1 MGNPKG
7 LLIIFVRSG
16 RMRSLKRKMRKV
28 LCSHIFL
35 LSLQHDNNQWILN
48 YKVLQHK
55 TTMAIRFL
63 MMLVFLVL
71 SLTDMKA
78 QSGEDDGLTVSG
90 NVYDAELKEPM
101 VQATVQ
107 LFRQRDSTFVGGT
120 VTDLRGNFSVEAPT
134 NGIFKLRISSVG
146 YQTIER
152 EVTLRR
158 NQSQELGTLLMSSE
172 SVMLQEAVVTGRA
185 AQVIVKKDTLV
196 YNPDAYRTPE
206 GSPIEELIK
215 RIPGAEVDE
224 DGNITINGRAVK
236 KILLDGKEFMLG
248 DVESALKNIPL
259 NIIQNMKFYEQ
270 QSDQARITGIDD
282 GEKETVLDFTIK
294 KGMNRGYMTNLD
306 VAGGT
311 EHRYASRGMASSF
324 TDNTRLVILGN
335 FNNKD
340 ENAGWW
346 NRRGLNARKMLGA
359 NLNYD
364 DGEKLKMDANLR
376 WNHRDGDNINENA
389 SENFYSETNRTFSNS
404 YSKNM
409 TRSNNWWGNVRV
421 EWKPDT
427 LTNILFRAN
436 GNIGTSDGTTTSA
449 SATFDAD
456 PYLYTADPLAS
467 LEPSGPLAP
476 YIVNHNRSANLTY
489 GENKNTWAMLQLYR
503 RLNPRGRSI
512 TLRVEG
518 SLGDSKN
525 RNSSNNEVFL
535 HRIKNQAG
543 RDSTYFTAR
552 YSTTPSD
559 NKGYVL
565 SFLYSEPLWK
575 GAHLQA
581 NYELRYNENKS
592 DRLTYDF
599 SRMPANPFTN
609 ILPEYR
615 EWDSWIGGLEP
626 LDDYLDRNLSRYSEY
641 KNYTHNIRLTLR
653 HKQEE
658 YDYNVGF
665 LVQPQRSNFIQDYRG
680 VYVDTVRNVTN
691 LTPTF
696 DFHYKFSDQENIWIQ
711 YRGDTRQ
718 PEMSQLLDITD
729 DSNPLYITKGNPG
742 LKPQFTNSL
751 NVYYKNYIQRYKR
764 SVVFYVNYR
773 HIRNSISNMVRYN
786 PETGGSISQPENIN
800 GNWNVNGGFSL
811 NTALDSA
818 AHWNVGTDTRL
829 RYNNYVSYVAQQ
841 QADAAKNTTKTTNI
855 NERLTASYRND
866 WLEVALDG
874 QVNYQH
880 SRNELQPSADLDT
893 WQFTYGGQFLVRLP
907 WDFEVSMNLHERS
920 RRGYNDASM
929 NTNELL
935 WNGQISKPFL
945 KNKSLIVAL
954 NFYDLLGQQSNYERW
969 VNATGRSDTRYNSIN
984 SYAMLHIRY
993 RLNMFGGK
1001 IDTEGRYDKK
1011 WGNRDQR
1018 R

>member
-1 MGNPKG
+1 MTIR
-7 LLIIFVRSG
+7 LL
-16 RMRSLKRKMRKV
+16 MTLT
-28 LCSHIFL
+28 L
-35 LSLQHDNNQWILN
+35 
-48 YKVLQHK
+48 
-55 TTMAIRFL
+55 
-63 MMLVFLVL
+63 LVL
-71 SLTDMKA
+71 SVTGIKA
-78 QSGEDDGLTVSG
+78 QSGEDEGLTVSG

-306 VAGGT
+306 IAGGT

-364 DGEKLKMDANLR
+364 DGEKLKMDANIR
-376 WNHRDGDNINENA
+376 WNHRGGDNVNENA
-389 SENFYSETNRTFSNS
+389 SESFYSEKNRTFSNS

-421 EWKPDT
+421 EWKPDS

-436 GNIGTSDGTTTSA
+436 GNTGTNDGTTTSA

-456 PYLYTADPLAS
+456 PYQYTADPLAS
-467 LEPSGPLAP
+467 LDPSGPLGP
-476 YIVNHNRSANLTY
+476 YIVNHNRSESLTY

-503 RLNPRGRSI
+503 RLNPRGRSV
-512 TLRVEG
+512 TLRFEG
-518 SLGDSKN
+518 SLGDSEN
-525 RNSSNNEVFL
+525 RNASNNEVYL
-535 HRIKNQAG
+535 HRVKNQQG
-543 RDSTYFTAR
+543 QDSTYFTAR

-592 DRLTYDF
+592 DRQTYDF
-599 SRMPANPFTN
+599 SRLPVNPFAN
-609 ILPEYR
+609 IEAEYR
-615 EWDSWIGGLEP
+615 DWDPWIGALEP
-626 LDDYLDRNLSRYSEY
+626 LDPYLDRNLSRYSEY

-718 PEMSQLLDITD
+718 PEMSQLLAITD

-751 NVYYKNYIQRYKR
+751 NVYYKNYIQKYKR

-800 GNWNVNGGFSL
+800 GNWNLNGGFSL

-841 QADAAKNTTKTTNI
+841 QADAAKNTTKTTNV

-945 KNKSLIVAL
+945 KSKSLIVAL

>member
-1 MGNPKG
+1 
-7 LLIIFVRSG
+7 
-16 RMRSLKRKMRKV
+16 
-28 LCSHIFL
+28 
-35 LSLQHDNNQWILN
+35 
-48 YKVLQHK
+48 
-55 TTMAIRFL
+55 MAIRL
-63 MMLVFLVL
+63 MMILAFLLL
-71 SLTDMKA
+71 SVTGIKA
-78 QSGEDDGLTVSG
+78 QSGEDEGLTVSG
-90 NVYDAELKEPM
+90 HVYDAELNEPM

-134 NGIFKLRISSVG
+134 NGIFKLKISSVG

-259 NIIQNMKFYEQ
+259 SIIQNLKFYEQ

-282 GEKETVLDFTIK
+282 GEKETVLDFTVK

-306 VAGGT
+306 IAGGT

-364 DGEKLKMDANLR
+364 DGEKLKIDANLR
-376 WNHRDGDNINENA
+376 WNHRGGDNVNENA

-421 EWKPDT
+421 EWKPDS

-436 GNIGTSDGTTTSA
+436 GNTGTNDGTTTSA

-456 PYLYTADPLAS
+456 PYLYTSDPLAS
-467 LEPSGPLAP
+467 LDPAGPLGP
-476 YIVNHNRSANLTY
+476 YIVNHNRGENLTY
-489 GENKNTWAMLQLYR
+489 GENKNTWAMLQFYR

-518 SLGDSKN
+518 SLGDNDN
-525 RNSSNNEVFL
+525 RNASNNEVYL
-535 HRIKNQAG
+535 HRVKNQQG
-543 RDSTYFTAR
+543 QDSTYFTAR

-592 DRLTYDF
+592 DRQTYDF
-599 SRMPANPFTN
+599 SRLPVNPFAN
-609 ILPEYR
+609 IEAEYR
-615 EWDSWIGGLEP
+615 DWDPWIGGLQP

-665 LVQPQRSNFIQDYRG
+665 LIQPQRSNFIQDYRG
-680 VYVDTVRNVTN
+680 VYVDTIRNVTN

-718 PEMSQLLDITD
+718 PEMSQLLAITD

-751 NVYYKNYIQRYKR
+751 NVYYKNYIQKYKR

-800 GNWNVNGGFSL
+800 GNWNVNGGFTL

-829 RYNNYVSYVAQQ
+829 RYNNYVSYVAQR
-841 QADAAKNTTKTTNI
+841 QADAAKNTTKTTNV

-880 SRNELQPSADLDT
+880 SRNELQPSANLDT

-945 KNKSLIVAL
+945 KSKSLIVAL

-1001 IDTEGRYDKK
+1001 VDTEGRYDKK

>member
-1 MGNPKG
+1 
-7 LLIIFVRSG
+7 
-16 RMRSLKRKMRKV
+16 
-28 LCSHIFL
+28 
-35 LSLQHDNNQWILN
+35 
-48 YKVLQHK
+48 
-55 TTMAIRFL
+55 MAIRHI
-63 MMLVFLVL
+63 MTLVL
-71 SLTDMKA
+71 LLLSMASMMA
-78 QSGEDDGLTVSG
+78 QSGEDQGLTVSG
-90 NVYDAELKEPM
+90 NVHDAELKEPM

-107 LFRQRDSTFVGGT
+107 LFRKRDSTFVGGT
-120 VTDLRGNFSVEAPT
+120 VTDLRGNFSVEAPA
-134 NGIFKLRISSVG
+134 NGVYKLKISSVG
-146 YQTIER
+146 YQSIER

-158 NQSQELGTLLMSSE
+158 NQSQEMGMLLMSPE
-172 SVMLQEAVVTGRA
+172 SVMLKEAVVTGRA

-224 DGNITINGRAVK
+224 DGNITINGKAVK

-248 DVESALKNIPL
+248 DVETALKNIPV
-259 NIIQNMKFYEQ
+259 NIIQNMKFYDQ
-270 QSDQARITGIDD
+270 QSDQARITGIED
-282 GEKETVLDFTIK
+282 GEKETVIDFTIK
-294 KGMNRGYMTNLD
+294 KGMNRGFMTNLD
-306 VAGGT
+306 LAAGT
-311 EHRYASRGMASSF
+311 EHRYASRGMGSSF
-324 TDNTRLVILGN
+324 TDKTRFVILGN

-346 NRRGLNARKMLGA
+346 NRRGLNSRKMLGT

-364 DGEKLKMDANLR
+364 DGDKLKIDASIR
-376 WNHRDGDNINENA
+376 WNHRGGDNLNENA
-389 SENFYSETNRTFSNS
+389 SENFYSETSRTFSNS
-404 YSKNM
+404 YSQSYS
-409 TRSNNWWGNVRV
+409 RSNNWWGNVRV

-427 LTNILFRAN
+427 LTNILLRAN
-436 GNIGTSDGTTTSA
+436 GSIGTNDGTGKSA

-456 PYLYTADPLAS
+456 PYLYVEDPLNS
-467 LEPSGPLAP
+467 LAPLAP
-476 YIVNHNRSANLTY
+476 YLVNHNNSANLSY
-489 GENKNTWAMLQLYR
+489 GENKNTWAMLQFYR
-503 RLNPRGRSI
+503 RLNPRGRNI

-518 SLGDSKN
+518 NLGDNKDRSV
-525 RNSSNNEVFL
+525 SNYEVFL
-535 HRIKNQAG
+535 HRVKNQYG
-543 RDSTYFTAR
+543 QDSTYFTAR
-552 YSTTPSD
+552 YNTTPSD

-565 SFLYSEPLWK
+565 SVLYSEPLWK

-581 NYELRYNENKS
+581 NYELRYSQNKS
-592 DRLTYDF
+592 DRQTYDF
-599 SRMPANPFTN
+599 SRMPVNPFASVV
-609 ILPEYR
+609 PEYR
-615 EWDSWIGGLEP
+615 EWDPWLGGISP

-653 HKQEE
+653 HWQEE

-665 LVQPQRSNFIQDYRG
+665 LVQPQHSNFIQDYRG

-696 DFHYKFSDQENIWIQ
+696 DFHYKFSDQQNIWVH

-718 PEMSQLLDITD
+718 PEMTQLLDITD
-729 DSNPLYITKGNPG
+729 DSNPLYITQGNPG

-751 NVYYKNYIQRYKR
+751 NVYYNNYIQKYKR
-764 SVVFYVNYR
+764 SIVFYVNYR

-786 PETGGSISQPENIN
+786 PVTGGSISRPENIN
-800 GNWNVNGGFSL
+800 GNWNVNGGFTF

-818 AHWNVGTDTRL
+818 AHWNVGADTRI
-829 RYNNYVSYVAQQ
+829 RYNNYVSYVAQYL
-841 QADAAKNTTKTTNI
+841 ADAAKNTTKTTNI
-855 NERLTASYRND
+855 NERLTASYRNN
-866 WLEVALDG
+866 WLEVSLDG
-874 QVNYQH
+874 QLNYQH

-893 WQFTYGGQFLVRLP
+893 WQFNYGGQFLVRLP
-907 WDFEVSMNLHERS
+907 LDFEVSMNLHEHS

-929 NTNELL
+929 NTNELI

-954 NFYDLLGQQSNYERW
+954 NFYDLLKQQSNYERW

-984 SYAMLHIRY
+984 SYAMLHVRY

-1018 R
+1018 GR

>member
-1 MGNPKG
+1 M
-7 LLIIFVRSG
+7 
-16 RMRSLKRKMRKV
+16 
-28 LCSHIFL
+28 
-35 LSLQHDNNQWILN
+35 
-48 YKVLQHK
+48 
-55 TTMAIRFL
+55 TMAFL
-63 MMLVFLVL
+63 ML
-71 SLTDMKA
+71 STVGIKA
-78 QSGEDDGLTVSG
+78 QSGEDQGLTVSG
-90 NVYDAELKEPM
+90 NVHDAELKEPM

-120 VTDLRGNFSVEAPT
+120 VTDLRGNFSVEAPA
-134 NGIFKLRISSVG
+134 NGVYKLRISSVG

-158 NQSQELGTLLMSSE
+158 NQSQDMGMLLMSPE
-172 SVMLQEAVVTGRA
+172 SVMLKEAVVTGRA

-196 YNPDAYRTPE
+196 YNPEAYRTPE

-224 DGNITINGRAVK
+224 DGNITVNGKAVK

-248 DVESALKNIPL
+248 DVETALKNIPV
-259 NIIQNMKFYEQ
+259 NIIQNMKFYDQ
-270 QSDQARITGIDD
+270 QSDQARITGIED

-306 VAGGT
+306 LAGGT
-311 EHRYASRGMASSF
+311 EHRYASRGMGSSF
-324 TDNTRLVILGN
+324 TDNTRFVILGN

-346 NRRGLNARKMLGA
+346 NRRGLNSRKMLGT

-364 DGEKLKMDANLR
+364 DGDKLKIDASIR
-376 WNHRDGDNINENA
+376 WNHRGGDNLNENA
-389 SENFYSETNRTFSNS
+389 SENFYSETSRTFSNS
-404 YSKNM
+404 YSQSYSRN
-409 TRSNNWWGNVRV
+409 NNWWGNVRV

-427 LTNILFRAN
+427 LTNILLRAN
-436 GNIGTSDGTTTSA
+436 GSIGTSDGTSTSA

-456 PYLYTADPLAS
+456 PYLYSTDPLAS
-467 LEPSGPLAP
+467 LDVLAP
-476 YIVNHNRSANLTY
+476 YLVNHNQSASLNY
-489 GENKNTWAMLQLYR
+489 GENKNTWAMLQFYR
-503 RLNPRGRSI
+503 RLNPRGRNI

-518 SLGDSKN
+518 SLGDNKDRSV
-525 RNSSNNEVFL
+525 SNNEVFL
-535 HRIKNQAG
+535 HRVKNQAG
-543 RDSTYFTAR
+543 QDSTYFTAR
-552 YSTTPSD
+552 YNTTPSD

-565 SFLYSEPLWK
+565 SVLYSEPLWK

-581 NYELRYNENKS
+581 NYELRYSQNKS
-592 DRLTYDF
+592 DRQTYDF
-599 SRMPANPFTN
+599 SHMAVNPFAGV
-609 ILPEYR
+609 LPEYR
-615 EWDSWIGGLEP
+615 EWDPWIGGISP

-653 HKQEE
+653 HWQEN

-665 LVQPQRSNFIQDYRG
+665 LVQPQHSNFIQDYRG

-696 DFHYKFSDQENIWIQ
+696 DFHYKFSDQQNIWVH

-718 PEMSQLLDITD
+718 PEMTQLLDITD
-729 DSNPLYITKGNPG
+729 DSNPLYITQGNPG

-751 NVYYKNYIQRYKR
+751 NVYYNNYIQKYKR
-764 SVVFYVNYR
+764 SIVFYVNYR

-786 PETGGSISQPENIN
+786 PETGGSISRPENIN
-800 GNWNVNGGFSL
+800 GNWNVNGGFTF

-818 AHWNVGTDTRL
+818 AHWNIGADTRL

-841 QADAAKNTTKTTNI
+841 QSDAAKNTTKTTNI
-855 NERLTASYRND
+855 NERLTASYRNN
-866 WLEVALDG
+866 WLEVSLDG
-874 QVNYQH
+874 QLNYQH

-893 WQFTYGGQFLVRLP
+893 WQFNYGGQFLVRLP
-907 WDFEVSMNLHERS
+907 LDFEVSMNLHERS

-945 KNKSLIVAL
+945 KSKSLIVAL

-984 SYAMLHIRY
+984 SYAMLHVRY

-1018 R
+1018 NRR

>member
-1 MGNPKG
+1 
-7 LLIIFVRSG
+7 
-16 RMRSLKRKMRKV
+16 
-28 LCSHIFL
+28 
-35 LSLQHDNNQWILN
+35 
-48 YKVLQHK
+48 
-55 TTMAIRFL
+55 MAIRHI
-63 MMLVFLVL
+63 MTLVL
-71 SLTDMKA
+71 LLLSMASMMA
-78 QSGEDDGLTVSG
+78 QSGEDQGLTVSG
-90 NVYDAELKEPM
+90 NVHDAELKEPM

-107 LFRQRDSTFVGGT
+107 LFRKRDSTFVGGT
-120 VTDLRGNFSVEAPT
+120 VTDLRGNFSVEAPA
-134 NGIFKLRISSVG
+134 NGVYKLKISSVG
-146 YQTIER
+146 YQSIER

-158 NQSQELGTLLMSSE
+158 NQSQEMGMLLMSPE
-172 SVMLQEAVVTGRA
+172 SVMLKEAVVTGRA

-224 DGNITINGRAVK
+224 DGNITINGKAVK

-248 DVESALKNIPL
+248 DVETALKNIPV
-259 NIIQNMKFYEQ
+259 NIIQNMKFYDQ
-270 QSDQARITGIDD
+270 QSDQARITGIED
-282 GEKETVLDFTIK
+282 GEKETVIDFTIK
-294 KGMNRGYMTNLD
+294 KGMNRGFMTNLD
-306 VAGGT
+306 LAAGT
-311 EHRYASRGMASSF
+311 EHRYASRGMGSSF
-324 TDNTRLVILGN
+324 TDKTRFVILGN

-346 NRRGLNARKMLGA
+346 NRRGLNSRKMLGT

-364 DGEKLKMDANLR
+364 DGDKLKIDASVR
-376 WNHRDGDNINENA
+376 WNHRGGDNLNENA
-389 SENFYSETNRTFSNS
+389 SENFYSETSRTFSNS
-404 YSKNM
+404 YSQSYS
-409 TRSNNWWGNVRV
+409 RSNNWWGNVRV

-427 LTNILFRAN
+427 LTNILLRAN
-436 GNIGTSDGTTTSA
+436 GSIGTNDGTGKSA

-456 PYLYTADPLAS
+456 PYLYVEDPLNS
-467 LEPSGPLAP
+467 LAPLAP
-476 YIVNHNRSANLTY
+476 YLVNHNNSANLSY
-489 GENKNTWAMLQLYR
+489 GENKNTWAMLQFYR
-503 RLNPRGRSI
+503 RLNPRGRNI

-518 SLGDSKN
+518 NLGDN
-525 RNSSNNEVFL
+525 RDRSVSNNEVFL
-535 HRIKNQAG
+535 HRVKNQYG
-543 RDSTYFTAR
+543 QDSTYFTAR
-552 YSTTPSD
+552 YNTTPSD

-565 SFLYSEPLWK
+565 SVLYSEPLWK

-581 NYELRYNENKS
+581 NYELRYSQNKS
-592 DRLTYDF
+592 DRQTYDF
-599 SRMPANPFTN
+599 SRMPVNPFASVV
-609 ILPEYR
+609 PEYR
-615 EWDSWIGGLEP
+615 EWDPWLGGISP

-653 HKQEE
+653 HWQEE

-665 LVQPQRSNFIQDYRG
+665 LVQPQHSNFIQDYRG

-696 DFHYKFSDQENIWIQ
+696 DFHYKFSDQQNIWVH

-718 PEMSQLLDITD
+718 PEMTQLLDITD
-729 DSNPLYITKGNPG
+729 DSNPLYITQGNPG

-751 NVYYKNYIQRYKR
+751 NVYYNNYIQKYKR
-764 SVVFYVNYR
+764 SIVFYVNYR

-786 PETGGSISQPENIN
+786 PVTGGSISRPENIN
-800 GNWNVNGGFSL
+800 GNWNVNGGFTF

-818 AHWNVGTDTRL
+818 AHWNVGADTRI
-829 RYNNYVSYVAQQ
+829 RYNNYVSYVAQHL
-841 QADAAKNTTKTTNI
+841 ADAAKNTTKTTNI
-855 NERLTASYRND
+855 NERLTASYRNN
-866 WLEVALDG
+866 WLEVSLDG
-874 QVNYQH
+874 QLNYQH

-893 WQFTYGGQFLVRLP
+893 WQFNYGGQFLVRLP
-907 WDFEVSMNLHERS
+907 LDFEVSMNLHEHS

-929 NTNELL
+929 NTNELI

-954 NFYDLLGQQSNYERW
+954 NFYDLLKQQSNYERW

-984 SYAMLHIRY
+984 SYAMLHVRY

-1018 R
+1018 GR

>member
-1 MGNPKG
+1 MMI
-7 LLIIFVRSG
+7 LA
-16 RMRSLKRKMRKV
+16 
-28 LCSHIFL
+28 FL
-35 LSLQHDNNQWILN
+35 L
-48 YKVLQHK
+48 
-55 TTMAIRFL
+55 
-63 MMLVFLVL
+63 L
-71 SLTDMKA
+71 SVTGIKA
-78 QSGEDDGLTVSG
+78 QSGEDEGLTVSG
-90 NVYDAELKEPM
+90 HVYDAELNEPM

-134 NGIFKLRISSVG
+134 NGIFKLKISSVG

-259 NIIQNMKFYEQ
+259 SIIQNLKFYEQ

-282 GEKETVLDFTIK
+282 GEKETVLDFTVK

-306 VAGGT
+306 IAGGT

-324 TDNTRLVILGN
+324 TDNTRLVVLGN

-364 DGEKLKMDANLR
+364 DGEKLKMDANIR
-376 WNHRDGDNINENA
+376 WNHRGGDNVNENA

-421 EWKPDT
+421 EWKPDS

-436 GNIGTSDGTTTSA
+436 GNTGTNDGTTTSA

-456 PYLYTADPLAS
+456 PYLYTSDPLAS
-467 LEPSGPLAP
+467 LDPAGPLGP
-476 YIVNHNRSANLTY
+476 YVVNHNRGENLTY
-489 GENKNTWAMLQLYR
+489 GENKNTWAMLQFYR

-518 SLGDSKN
+518 SLGDNEN
-525 RNSSNNEVFL
+525 RNASNNEVYL
-535 HRIKNQAG
+535 HRVKNQQG
-543 RDSTYFTAR
+543 QDSTYFTAR

-592 DRLTYDF
+592 DRQTYDF
-599 SRMPANPFTN
+599 SRLPVNPFAN
-609 ILPEYR
+609 IEAEYR
-615 EWDSWIGGLEP
+615 DWDPWIGGLQP

-665 LVQPQRSNFIQDYRG
+665 LIQPQRSNFIQDYRG
-680 VYVDTVRNVTN
+680 VYVDTIRNVTN

-718 PEMSQLLDITD
+718 PEMSQLLAITD

-751 NVYYKNYIQRYKR
+751 NVYYKNYIQKYKR

-800 GNWNVNGGFSL
+800 GNWNVNGGFTL

-829 RYNNYVSYVAQQ
+829 RYNNYVSYVAQR
-841 QADAAKNTTKTTNI
+841 QADAAKNTTKTTNV

-880 SRNELQPSADLDT
+880 SRNELQPSANLDT

-907 WDFEVSMNLHERS
+907 WNFEVSMNLHERS

-945 KNKSLIVAL
+945 KSKSLIVAL

-1001 IDTEGRYDKK
+1001 VDTEGRYDKK